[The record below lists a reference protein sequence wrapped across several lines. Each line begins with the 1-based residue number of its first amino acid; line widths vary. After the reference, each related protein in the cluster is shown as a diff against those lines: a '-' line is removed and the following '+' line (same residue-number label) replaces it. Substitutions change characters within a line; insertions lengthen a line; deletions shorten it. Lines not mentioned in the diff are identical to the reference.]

1 MAKIPNVIL
10 TGSTGWFGQ
19 SFIYTFV
26 KKFGLD
32 NINNLYLIS
41 SDGRNF
47 RHKILNED
55 FQTSTIETVKI
66 DNKIDLFVQSAFLT
80 RDKLTKFGQK
90 KYIEVNQEIIEKTD
104 VLVDKCSPT
113 KRVVISSGAVLD
125 KNDIYGSMKLKE
137 EESVRISSSDLSI
150 IFRVYAAL
158 GINTPFNSWS
168 AVSDLISSANRSN
181 TIDMKSKNNVI
192 RGFVSFE
199 KLSQLILEISANKER
214 KKFQII
220 AAIEHVNSLKEV
232 ASVISMIKG
241 TNINGRIDF
250 NEISN
255 IYTSDPRNF
264 LNMLKKYNLN
274 MSSLENDIHETLQ
287 SPHLN

>member
-55 FQTSTIETVKI
+55 FQTSTLETVKI

-113 KRVVISSGAVLD
+113 KRIVISSGAVLD

-181 TIDMKSKNNVI
+181 NIDIKSKNNVV

-199 KLSQLILEISANKER
+199 KLSQLILEISAKKER

-220 AAIEHVNSLKEV
+220 DAIEHVNSLKEV

-241 TNINGRIDF
+241 TDINGKIDF

>member
-1 MAKIPNVIL
+1 M
-10 TGSTGWFGQ
+10 
-19 SFIYTFV
+19 
-26 KKFGLD
+26 
-32 NINNLYLIS
+32 
-41 SDGRNF
+41 
-47 RHKILNED
+47 
-55 FQTSTIETVKI
+55 
-66 DNKIDLFVQSAFLT
+66 
-80 RDKLTKFGQK
+80 
-90 KYIEVNQEIIEKTD
+90 
-104 VLVDKCSPT
+104 LVDKCSPT
-113 KRVVISSGAVLD
+113 KRIVISSGAVLD

-137 EESVRISSSDLSI
+137 EESVRTSSSDLSI

-181 TIDMKSKNNVI
+181 NIDIKSKNNVV

-199 KLSQLILEISANKER
+199 KLSQLILEISAKKER

-220 AAIEHVNSLKEV
+220 DAIEHVNSLKEV

-241 TNINGRIDF
+241 TDINGKIDF